1 MALCSFNFIKLLD
14 NIGKLKCRPR
24 YHSVTVEKNGDGKIE
39 KISISRNEKA
49 IKKEMSI
56 CGFFSSVSYK
66 ASGDALQML
75 KAYKT
80 RDEQEKYFE
89 QMKDQMDF
97 HTQDASSQDGRA
109 GREFI
114 LFVGLILSSAVRNT
128 WSRNVVLR
136 ENFRTSLS
144 ILDEM
149 QDIRWVR
156 FADGREHMTEFCGL
170 QVLICEQFG
179 LTAPAECLPSQERK
193 AAERKQNPKKR
204 GRKPK
209 GTPAS
214 NKLKV
219 SPS

>member
-1 MALCSFNFIKLLD
+1 MFRACK
-14 NIGKLKCRPR
+14 
-24 YHSVTVEKNGDGKIE
+24 
-39 KISISRNEKA
+39 SR
-49 IKKEMSI
+49 
-56 CGFFSSVSYK
+56 G
-66 ASGDALQML
+66 
-75 KAYKT
+75 
-80 RDEQEKYFE
+80 EQEKQFE
-89 QMKDQMDF
+89 QMKDPMDSKRRMLP
-97 HTQDASSQDGRA
+97 ARIKEPGWKSQDKRA
-109 GREFI
+109 GRAFI

-144 ILDEM
+144 ILNEM

-209 GTPAS
+209 GTPVP
-214 NKLKV
+214 NKLEV
-219 SPS
+219 SLC